1 MIRPVFIMD
10 YQDKQTLFV
19 FPNYLQSGLK
29 VAGFPADEVLPA
41 MLIFLMLFNLNK
53 IVAIAA
59 CIGFFLSIRSLK
71 VRFGSRFIIHF
82 VHWFGDDNANKTIFK
97 RTPSATKKYWIY

>member
-1 MIRPVFIMD
+1 MD
-10 YQDKQTLFV
+10 YQDKQSLFV
-19 FPNYLQSGLK
+19 FPNYLQSGVKL
-29 VAGFPADEVLPA
+29 AGFPIDEVLPSI
-41 MLIFLMLFNLNK
+41 LLFLMLFNLNK

-71 VRFGSRFIIHF
+71 VRFGQRFIIHF
-82 VHWFGDDNANKTIFK
+82 AHWFGDENANKIIFK